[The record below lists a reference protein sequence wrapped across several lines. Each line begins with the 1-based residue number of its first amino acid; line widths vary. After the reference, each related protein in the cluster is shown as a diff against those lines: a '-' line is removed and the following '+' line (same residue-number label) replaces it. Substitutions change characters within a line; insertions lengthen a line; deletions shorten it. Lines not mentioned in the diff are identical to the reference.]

1 MTCCKNS
8 IAAEEQHT
16 GLAEQKAVQ
25 FREKIKSQEETNRKK
40 GKQVVWDEDSWTCPL
55 LVPLC
60 ELKMA
65 LCLNLIFHRLLTSRW
80 KLSLRAMKGK
90 WCVHQLEKQH
100 AENLTP
106 PDPGE
111 AIPPLGSQGTQTESL
126 LAWQKAD
133 VMVNFVCVNLA
144 GLKDRWRAAK
154 NIVCSRHVCEG
165 FLEESGIW
173 ISKEG
178 LPLIREDG
186 VTFKLMRAQET
197 KKRGEII
204 LSTWVREAILCSRM
218 A

>member
-8 IAAEEQHT
+8 IAVEEQHSE
-16 GLAEQKAVQ
+16 LAEQKAVQ
-25 FREKIKSQEETNRKK
+25 FREKIKSQEETNRRK
-40 GKQVVWDEDSWTCPL
+40 GKQVVWKEDSWTCPL

-80 KLSLRAMKGK
+80 KLSLRDMKRK
-90 WCVHQLEKQH
+90 WCIRQLEKRH
-100 AENLTP
+100 AENLAP

-111 AIPPLGSQGTQTESL
+111 ATPPLSSQGTQAESL

-133 VMVNFVCVNLA
+133 VMVNFVCVILA
-144 GLKDRWRAAK
+144 GLKDRWRAAE
-154 NIVCSRHVCEG
+154 NIVCRHVCEG

-173 ISKEG
+173 ISKES
-178 LPLIREDG
+178 LPLITENRA
-186 VTFKLMRAQET
+186 TFKPKRARKT
-197 KKRGEII
+197 KKRGKII
-204 LSTWVREAILCSRM
+204 LSPWVREAILCSWM